1 MLQKYIQ
8 KRTLYPLM
16 NIFRF
21 PFLIVF
27 NELEEIFFMN
37 RKRLKINNLINILF
51 FFAGL
56 SIGIFLIWPG
66 IFKSENRRCFYKIIE
81 DGSDGKVSVGTILS
95 IDPNS
100 LIKINNAKNS
110 YGKILRIG
118 DYCFRK

>member
-1 MLQKYIQ
+1 
-8 KRTLYPLM
+8 M